1 MDDNDKVEAIV
12 VDGKFKIMYIEDNGE
27 HDGESLGNINNNANM
42 NEIIDQCRSLTNNFN
57 NDYPSDDAEII
68 AKLFANTPDVDESN
82 TAYVILESGT
92 QPKNDDG
99 TLIYILSDYEKTKVE
114 INPYKYV
121 TLIDNYFSGDY
132 KTKLEDVAGPPEYTI
147 PWLFQFAKKYH
158 ITNLET
164 HSDLLSNWNRTL
176 SSENKKNED
185 LLDIA
190 NRVEEHSKH
199 RLQTR
204 NRLSFINKDQIERM
218 LFKNDFIRRTL
229 FYLCLIIFVAFLSQ
243 FGFSIFMTNA
253 LCFILFVTW
262 AIHSFIMYNTFNTRH
277 NLQFRMK
284 VYSGDVGDISK
295 NNIKY
300 KNVDRCSNDNDDNDD
315 NDKPRGKC

>member
-1 MDDNDKVEAIV
+1 MSVLVSVTGGE
-12 VDGKFKIMYIEDNGE
+12 FKILYTSGGLQSIGYIAD
-27 HDGESLGNINNNANM
+27 DGTM
-42 NEIIDQCRSLTNNFN
+42 NEIIGLCRSVEGSDYDDVNYD
-57 NDYPSDDAEII
+57 NDDVKII
-68 AKLFANTPDVDESN
+68 AKLFANTFITNNS
-82 TAYVILESGT
+82 T
-92 QPKNDDG
+92 
-99 TLIYILSDYEKTKVE
+99 YILSDYEKTKVE

-121 TLIDNYFSGDY
+121 AMIDHYFGGTY
-132 KTKLEDVAGPPEYTI
+132 QGYLEEKVNDPPKCTI

-158 ITNLET
+158 ITNLKT
-164 HSDLLSNWNRTL
+164 QSDLLSVFNSTL
-176 SSENKKNED
+176 AGESKKKEE
-185 LLDIA
+185 LLDIV
-190 NRVEEHSKH
+190 NRVEEQSRH

-243 FGFSIFMTNA
+243 FGLSKFMTNT

-300 KNVDRCSNDNDDNDD
+300 KNTDRCPNGDEEDD
-315 NDKPRGKC
+315 DKPKGKC